1 MRYSLKKRFFSMS
14 RICAVLTLLPA
25 WLHGHFYRE
34 LLSGV
39 VLECETAIMVGGQEA
54 SAERE
59 LGRQLH
65 RM

>member
-1 MRYSLKKRFFSMS
+1 MS